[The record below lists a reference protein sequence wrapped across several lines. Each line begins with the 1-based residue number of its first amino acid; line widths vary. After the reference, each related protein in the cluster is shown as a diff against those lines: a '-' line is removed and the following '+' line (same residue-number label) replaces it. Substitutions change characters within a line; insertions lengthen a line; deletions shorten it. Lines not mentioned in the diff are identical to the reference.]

1 MFVRCPMHTWHH
13 DKKDT
18 TVFGENKQIQK
29 FKHKQEKK
37 DKHKQTTTVFG
48 ENKHDKKYK
57 HKQIQKQKKKDNET
71 QRIKHIASNCS
82 LGSRSKMN
90 TEKCFSLSHHMFD

>member
-1 MFVRCPMHTWHH
+1 MHTWHH

-29 FKHKQEKK
+29 FKHKHEKK

-48 ENKHDKKYK
+48 ENKHDKKDK
-57 HKQIQKQKKKDNET
+57 HKQIQKQKKRT
-71 QRIKHIASNCS
+71 TKHKESN
-82 LGSRSKMN
+82 
-90 TEKCFSLSHHMFD
+90 T